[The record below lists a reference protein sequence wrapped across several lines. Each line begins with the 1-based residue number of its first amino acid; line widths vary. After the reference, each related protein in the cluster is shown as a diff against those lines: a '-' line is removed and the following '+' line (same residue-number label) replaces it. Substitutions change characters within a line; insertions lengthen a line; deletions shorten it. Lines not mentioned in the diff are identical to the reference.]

1 MLTHISAGTILTR
14 IKFDLMSQ
22 NESYAISTYVRYI
35 IILGNLTN
43 LEIFV
48 HKSTA
53 QIARSDR
60 SYFRM
65 SLLLSNRNF
74 LRFYDL

>member
-35 IILGNLTN
+35 LENLTN

-60 SYFRM
+60 S
-65 SLLLSNRNF
+65 NF
-74 LRFYDL
+74 HVTFIIKPKLFKVL

>member
-22 NESYAISTYVRYI
+22 NESYAISTYVRY
-35 IILGNLTN
+35 ILGNLTN

-74 LRFYDL
+74 LRFYEL